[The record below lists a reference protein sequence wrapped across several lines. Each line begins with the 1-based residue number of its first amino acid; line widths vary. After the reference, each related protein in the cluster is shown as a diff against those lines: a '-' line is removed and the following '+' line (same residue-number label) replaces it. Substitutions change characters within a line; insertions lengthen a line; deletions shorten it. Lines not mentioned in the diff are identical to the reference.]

1 MFISEK
7 VRIIQNERAQLE
19 KEINRL
25 NTVTEE
31 VKCKKM
37 NAMLSYKSYEHILDR
52 MKKDQIRY
60 QIKRN

>member
-52 MKKDQIRY
+52 MKKD
-60 QIKRN
+60 